1 MDDLTAQVVAK
12 GLQAGDVESWRE
24 MYDAFAPAVWRMVT
38 RWLGP
43 SSGEV
48 ADVVQETFLAAARSA
63 RNFDSAKGTLWWW
76 LCGIA
81 RHQMALHCRR
91 TTRRR
96 EIVGELPDIE
106 LDDPPTAW
114 NTNPLEVAAL
124 SEQASVVREVLLDLP
139 DEYALLLSAKYF
151 DEISVEQLAADTRSS
166 EVAVRSK
173 LARARQAFRGV
184 FERRMGVSRTSL
196 LTD

>member
-1 MDDLTAQVVAK
+1 MDDRTAQAVAK
-12 GLQAGDVESWRE
+12 GLQAGEVESWRE
-24 MYDAFAPAVWRMVT
+24 MYDAFAPAIWRMVT
-38 RWLGP
+38 RWLSP
-43 SSGEV
+43 SSAEV

-63 RNFDSAKGTLWWW
+63 RNFDSSKGTLWWW

-91 TTRRR
+91 TARRR

-114 NTNPLEVAAL
+114 DANPLEAAAL

-151 DEISVEQLAADTRSS
+151 DDISVEQLAADTRSS

-184 FERRMGVSRTSL
+184 FERRVRLGAVCEK
-196 LTD
+196 

>member
-1 MDDLTAQVVAK
+1 MDELTAQVVAK
-12 GLQAGDVESWRE
+12 GLQAGDVESWRKV
-24 MYDAFAPAVWRMVT
+24 YDAFAPAVWRMVS

-43 SSGEV
+43 SSADV

-81 RHQMALHCRR
+81 RNQMSLHCRR
-91 TTRRR
+91 TARRR
-96 EIVGELPDIE
+96 EIVNELPDIE

-114 NTNPLEVAAL
+114 DVNPLNLAAL
-124 SEQASVVREVLLDLP
+124 SEQASVVREVLLELP
-139 DEYALLLSAKYF
+139 DDYALLLSAKYF
-151 DEISVEQLAADTRSS
+151 DDVSIEQLATDTRSS

-173 LARARQAFRGV
+173 LARARLAFRGV
-184 FERRMGVSRTSL
+184 FERRVRLGAACEK
-196 LTD
+196 